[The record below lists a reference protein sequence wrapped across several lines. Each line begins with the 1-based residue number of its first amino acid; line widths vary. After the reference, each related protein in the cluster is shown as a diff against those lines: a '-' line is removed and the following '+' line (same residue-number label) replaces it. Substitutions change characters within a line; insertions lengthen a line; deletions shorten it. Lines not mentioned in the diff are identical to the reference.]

1 MKHRIAVRWSMSM
14 HAVGFFSAVGLLVH
28 LWGTTHHG
36 VAQELGFAAWIG
48 SPFLIAAAVTFWL
61 RRSPGAAWALAAVSM
76 VNWMIAVGSVY
87 YEHLVMRPNSQGD
100 FMFVALPL
108 FELMGA
114 AVGVALAVVVAR
126 TRVRQMDT
134 AA

>member
-1 MKHRIAVRWSMSM
+1 MKHRIAVRSSMLM
-14 HAVGFFSAVGLLVH
+14 HTVGFFSAVGLWVH
-28 LWGTTHHG
+28 LWGTARHG
-36 VAQELGFAAWIG
+36 IAQELGFVAWIG

-61 RRSPGAAWALAAVSM
+61 RRAPGAAWALAAVSM
-76 VNWMIAVGSVY
+76 VNLMIAVGSVY
-87 YEHLVMRPNSQGD
+87 YEHIVMRPDSQSG

-108 FELMGA
+108 FELFGT